1 MVQGVVFPLGITG
14 TYMATLFGWSDFLF
28 CFSVS
33 RQKLNNCFST
43 FYYFLIC
50 FLGLFCFGQFKIQQS
65 NSKCKITQVFQKPWR
80 IDPSNL
86 IFGLIT
92 FVKVFKAMSCCHSLE
107 QILRPVSKCILKT
120 NGYKDVPGAI
130 ATNMFYVVDAE
141 LDLLVLAPTPQK
153 K

>member
-1 MVQGVVFPLGITG
+1 
-14 TYMATLFGWSDFLF
+14 MATLFGWFDFLF

-33 RQKLNNCFST
+33 MQKLNNCFST

-86 IFGLIT
+86 ILEFNHICQGLQSNVMLPFFRTDFETSLKMHLKNIWLQRCPRINCYKH
-92 FVKVFKAMSCCHSLE
+92 VLCCRCRVGPS
-107 QILRPVSKCILKT
+107 
-120 NGYKDVPGAI
+120 GPGPY
-130 ATNMFYVVDAE
+130 T
-141 LDLLVLAPTPQK
+141 TK

>member
-1 MVQGVVFPLGITG
+1 
-14 TYMATLFGWSDFLF
+14 MATLFGWFDFLF

-33 RQKLNNCFST
+33 MQKLNNCFST

-86 IFGLIT
+86 ILGLIT

-107 QILRPVSKCILKT
+107 QILRPVSKMHLENKWLQRCPRRSCYIFCCRCRV
-120 NGYKDVPGAI
+120 GPSGPGPY
-130 ATNMFYVVDAE
+130 T
-141 LDLLVLAPTPQK
+141 TK
-153 K
+153 KNEIPCLIHNT